1 MDKSFVDGVSDGGEE
16 SALTAAIIE
25 LAGILNLRPV
35 AEGIERADQLEKL
48 LELGCELG
56 QGFYFSK
63 PLAIEGIEDLLP
75 LASHAG
81 CPRRRAHVLDDF
93 RHLLPFA

>member
-1 MDKSFVDGVSDGGEE
+1 VAEGGEE

-48 LELGCELG
+48 LELHCELG
-56 QGFYFSK
+56 QGYYFSE
-63 PLAIEGIEDLLP
+63 PLTLDGVHELLSARRV
-75 LASHAG
+75 LAARDSE
-81 CPRRRAHVLDDF
+81 LSS
-93 RHLLPFA
+93 